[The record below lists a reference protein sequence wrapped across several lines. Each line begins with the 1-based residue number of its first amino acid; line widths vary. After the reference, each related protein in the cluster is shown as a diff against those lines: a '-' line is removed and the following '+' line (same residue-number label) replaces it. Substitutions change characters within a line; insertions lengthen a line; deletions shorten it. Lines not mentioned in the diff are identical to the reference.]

1 MEIYLYGSILYK
13 LFFNSALRM
22 HDKSTWNLSVLEHLK
37 QFKKNNKYISEE
49 KEVKLNDIIKS
60 KTVSEFIK
68 DIIIQYNKFYKC
80 NDIIHFNYGVSGSCK
95 KANEDLDNIS
105 NDVLVFDYG
114 DYLENT
120 IINVPDTETDK
131 KILHLFEQ

>member
-1 MEIYLYGSILYK
+1 
-13 LFFNSALRM
+13 M

-60 KTVSEFIK
+60 KTMSEFIK
-68 DIIIQYNKFYKC
+68 DILIQFNLSYKC
-80 NDIIHFNYGVSGSCK
+80 NDIMLFNYGVSGSCK

>member
-1 MEIYLYGSILYK
+1 M
-13 LFFNSALRM
+13 
-22 HDKSTWNLSVLEHLK
+22 
-37 QFKKNNKYISEE
+37 
-49 KEVKLNDIIKS
+49 
-60 KTVSEFIK
+60 SEFIK

-95 KANEDLDNIS
+95 KVNEDLDNIS